1 MHPASSAPR
10 ILLVEPHKG
19 GLAAM
24 TRRLG
29 AAGYRVVA
37 CANATDAV
45 SQLHRA
51 RPDVLIAELRM
62 VPISGIELTRL
73 VRDDHAL
80 ADLPVML
87 INGRSDSE
95 GSCEGL
101 AAGADDIVTKPFD
114 FDVLVARIERAL
126 ARTRGRKELRRDNA
140 ALDARVIARAI
151 ELGEMRAALEASEA
165 ERSLLAARAGLRD

>member
-1 MHPASSAPR
+1 MHTDSSAPR

-19 GLAAM
+19 ALAAM
-24 TRRLG
+24 ARRLG

-62 VPISGIELTRL
+62 APISGVELTRL
-73 VRDDHAL
+73 VRDDNAL

-87 INGRSDSE
+87 INGRSDSTA
-95 GSCEGL
+95 SCEGL

-126 ARTRGRKELRRDNA
+126 ARTRGISELRRDNA

-165 ERSLLAARAGLRD
+165 QRALLAARAGRPD

>member
-1 MHPASSAPR
+1 MHSPPSAPR
-10 ILLVEPHKG
+10 ILVVEPHKG

-29 AAGYRVVA
+29 AAGYRVMA
-37 CANATDAV
+37 CATATDAV

-51 RPDVLIAELRM
+51 RPDLLLAELRM
-62 VPISGIELTRL
+62 APISGIELTRL
-73 VRDDHAL
+73 VRDDSAL
-80 ADLPVML
+80 ADVPVML
-87 INGRSDSE
+87 INGRSDSN

-114 FDVLVARIERAL
+114 FDVLIARIARAL
-126 ARTRGRKELRRDNA
+126 ARARAMRELRQDNA

-165 ERSLLAARAGLRD
+165 ERALLAARSRQPD